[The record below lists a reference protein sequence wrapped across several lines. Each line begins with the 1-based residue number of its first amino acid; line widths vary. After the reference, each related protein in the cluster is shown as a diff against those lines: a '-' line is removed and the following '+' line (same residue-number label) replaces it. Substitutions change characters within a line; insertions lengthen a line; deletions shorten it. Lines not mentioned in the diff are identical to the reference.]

1 MTELE
6 RLKKSYPTAFYEN
19 GAIWLKGQDDKPFVN
34 EEDTKAL
41 IEEHW
46 DGSELILPHP
56 SGDPTK
62 EEFITVYGFQYIFEK
77 FGGNYKVA
85 FDNV

>member
-6 RLKKSYPTAFYEN
+6 ALKKKYPDLEYEN
-19 GAIWLKGQDDKPFVN
+19 GCLWLKGQDDKPFVN
-34 EEDTKAL
+34 EEDTKSL

-46 DGSELILPHP
+46 DGSELVLPHS

-77 FGGNYKVA
+77 FNGNYKLA
-85 FDNV
+85 FDAV